1 MFWGGRRGPRL
12 RLVVGG
18 LFSVRGLMMK
28 HRAKTLRVGQARM
41 PELERNV
48 QASPPDG
55 NEIFSRIF
63 EADRPRPLALLPPAY
78 QHRRAPP
85 NPHPRLPFRA
95 RAFKQ
100 QLQFHPVKKKKKT
113 ISSRDR
119 ESLRSAALHCGRLR
133 LVASCDISQTFG
145 PPSCLL
151 DRSPLAFSSPSDAT
165 GAIPAL
171 ACSSAATKR
180 PLHVTTLSAR
190 SFDVDA
196 PENALGR
203 TLGKPQSS
211 PCMPAALPTHRSNR
225 PRASSC
231 PHPSPP
237 NCCPSREDHAN
248 NNWTFSPGL
257 KSNPPIRVLDCPTTA
272 VRASP
277 PPAFPQSLSA
287 DLTRG
292 AVSHRPDSHRRQ
304 WTFPDA

>member
-133 LVASCDISQTFG
+133 LVASATSAKPSGLPRVSLTVARWPFLR
-145 PPSCLL
+145 PPT
-151 DRSPLAFSSPSDAT
+151 R
-165 GAIPAL
+165 
-171 ACSSAATKR
+171 
-180 PLHVTTLSAR
+180 
-190 SFDVDA
+190 
-196 PENALGR
+196 
-203 TLGKPQSS
+203 
-211 PCMPAALPTHRSNR
+211 
-225 PRASSC
+225 
-231 PHPSPP
+231 
-237 NCCPSREDHAN
+237 REQ
-248 NNWTFSPGL
+248 FL
-257 KSNPPIRVLDCPTTA
+257 R
-272 VRASP
+272 
-277 PPAFPQSLSA
+277 
-287 DLTRG
+287 
-292 AVSHRPDSHRRQ
+292 
-304 WTFPDA
+304 